1 MSNNS
6 IEQNSQLVSQIE
18 IARIL
23 GCTTRTISNL
33 IRRRKIPVIKV
44 GNRNKF
50 QPDAVLKTLAR
61 ASKADI
67 ILGQV
72 GGEQ

>member
-6 IEQNSQLVSQIE
+6 IEQNIQLVSQIE

-33 IRRRKIPVIKV
+33 IRHRKIPVIKV

-50 QPDAVLKTLAR
+50 QPDVVLETLAR

-67 ILGQV
+67 ILGRA
-72 GGEQ
+72 GGGQ